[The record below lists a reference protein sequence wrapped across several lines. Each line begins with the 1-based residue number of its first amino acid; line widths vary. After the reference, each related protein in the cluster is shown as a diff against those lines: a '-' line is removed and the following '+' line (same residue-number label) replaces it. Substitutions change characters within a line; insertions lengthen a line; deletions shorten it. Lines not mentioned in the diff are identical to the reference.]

1 MSLEEKIGQLI
12 QVHATMLGENGVI
25 TGPTG
30 SIPMD
35 DQTRSLLGSVLG
47 ADGAEKLIAL
57 QKEQMARQPHH
68 IPMLFMYD
76 IINGHQT
83 IFPIPLSQS
92 CSFRPDLVENAA
104 HIAAKESAVSGL
116 HVTFSPMLDLVRDA
130 RWGRVMESPGE
141 DPYLNT
147 LMARAMVRGYQG
159 KDLKETGRIA
169 ACLKHLAGSVSRP
182 VRMLKGFEKIT
193 LQPGQSRQV
202 TFEIREDM
210 LRFYDVNL
218 DYTSEPGLFE
228 VHITANSA
236 LDNKAVFRLTK

>member
-1 MSLEEKIGQLI
+1 MEHPALLELLKDMSLEEKIGQLI

-57 QKEQMARQPHH
+57 QKEQMARQPHR

-92 CSFRPDLVENAA
+92 CSFRPDLVEQAA

-159 KDLKETGRIA
+159 KDLKEAGRIA
-169 ACLKHLAGSVSRP
+169 ACLKHFAGYGAPDGGRDYDNVELSLR
-182 VRMLKGFEKIT
+182 T
-193 LQPGQSRQV
+193 L
-202 TFEIREDM
+202 REDYLPAYAAAVEEGCRM
-210 LRFYDVNL
+210 AM
-218 DYTSEPGLFE
+218 TSF
-228 VHITANSA
+228 NA
-236 LDNKAVFRLTK
+236 LDRIPSDMV